1 MRIAVT
7 GGSGNIGQ
15 RTCRELQRRGHDILC
30 LDLKAPNAPASGTC
44 EFRRVDL
51 CDGAAALAACTA
63 ADCIVHL
70 AAIPNPF
77 GDPPERVMGVNTM
90 CALNVFEAARKLGIR
105 RVVYAGSES
114 ATGFG
119 IHVPPLRPL
128 YLPVDEPHPCWP
140 HETYSLS
147 KYFGELIGENYSR
160 AYGIEVIS
168 LRYTWVWFAAT
179 LETAR
184 SLLAAKRG
192 GGMPENPW
200 FGAYISV
207 GDVARAIAAA
217 VAYEAAAKPLFE
229 AFLLT
234 ARDTF
239 YGRPTLEVLKAVY
252 PAGLPPLRD
261 PGYFA
266 ANPFASVFD
275 IRKAERRLGWTPRD
289 RIEEAERWEY

>member
-7 GGSGNIGQ
+7 GGSGNVGQ
-15 RTCRELQRRGHDILC
+15 RVCKELQRCGHEVIC
-30 LDLKAPNAPASGTC
+30 LDLKAPAVPVG
-44 EFRRVDL
+44 EFRAVDL
-51 CDGAAALAACTA
+51 CDGKAAAAACEGA
-63 ADCIVHL
+63 EMVVHL
-70 AAIPNPF
+70 AAIPNPYS
-77 GDPPERVMGVNTM
+77 DPPERVMGVNTM
-90 CALNVFEAARKLGIR
+90 TSLNVFEAARTLKIR
-105 RVVYAGSES
+105 RVIYACSES

-119 IHVPPLRPL
+119 IHVPPLKPL
-128 YLPVDEPHPCWP
+128 YVPVDEHHPCWP

-147 KYFGELIGENYSR
+147 KYFGELMGENYSR

-168 LRYTWVWFAAT
+168 LRYGWVLFASN

-184 SLLAAKRG
+184 AMAAAKRAG
-192 GGMPENPW
+192 SLPDNPW

-207 GDVARAIAAA
+207 GDVARAVAASA
-217 VAYEAAAKPLFE
+217 AYATARSPFFE

-239 YGRPTLEVLKAVY
+239 YGRPTLDVLRTVY
-252 PAGLPPLRD
+252 GGTPPPARD

-275 IRKAERRLGWTPRD
+275 IRKAARLLGWQPQD
-289 RIEEAERWEY
+289 SIENADQWEF

>member
-1 MRIAVT
+1 
-7 GGSGNIGQ
+7 
-15 RTCRELQRRGHDILC
+15 
-30 LDLKAPNAPASGTC
+30 
-44 EFRRVDL
+44 VDL
-51 CDGAAALAACTA
+51 CDGAAALAACQGA
-63 ADCIVHL
+63 ELVVHL

-77 GDPPERVMGVNTM
+77 SDPAERVMGVNTM
-90 CALNVFEAARKLGIR
+90 STLNVFEAARKLGIR
-105 RVVYAGSES
+105 RVVYACSES

-119 IHVPPLRPL
+119 IHVPALKPL
-128 YLPVDEPHPCWP
+128 YVPVDEHHPCWP

-160 AYGIEVIS
+160 AYGIEVVS

-179 LETAR
+179 LDTGR
-184 SLLAAKRG
+184 NLLAAKRSG
-192 GGMPENPW
+192 AMPENPW

-207 GDVARAIAAA
+207 GDVARAVAAG
-217 VAYEAAAKPLFE
+217 VAYVAPGPPFFE

-239 YGRPTLEVLKAVY
+239 YGRPTLEVLRVLY
-252 PAGLPPLRD
+252 GGNPPSARD

-275 IRKAERRLGWTPRD
+275 IRKAARLLGWQPQD
-289 RIEEAERWEY
+289 RLEEIEAWNLR

>member
-7 GGSGNIGQ
+7 GGTGNIGQ
-15 RTCRELQRRGHDILC
+15 RVCRELQGRGHDILC
-30 LDLKAPNAPASGTC
+30 LDLKAPAAATS
-44 EFRRVDL
+44 EFRGVDL
-51 CDGAAALAACTA
+51 CDGAAALTACQGVE
-63 ADCIVHL
+63 CIVHL

-77 GDPPERVMGVNTM
+77 SDPAERVMGVNTM
-90 CALNVFEAARKLGIR
+90 STLNVFEAARKLGIR
-105 RVVYAGSES
+105 RVVYACSES

-119 IHVPPLRPL
+119 IHVPALKPL
-128 YLPVDEPHPCWP
+128 YVPVDEAHPCWP

-147 KYFGELIGENYSR
+147 KYFGELIGENYAR

-179 LETAR
+179 LDTAR
-184 SLLAAKRG
+184 SLLAAKRSG
-192 GGMPENPW
+192 AMPENPW

-207 GDVARAIAAA
+207 GDVARAIAAG
-217 VAYEAAAKPLFE
+217 VAYGAAGKGLFE

-252 PAGLPPLRD
+252 RGDPPPVRD

-266 ANPFASVFD
+266 ADPLASVFD
-275 IRKAERRLGWTPRD
+275 IRKAERLLAWTPQD
-289 RIEEAERWEY
+289 RIEDAENWDY

>member
-15 RTCRELQRRGHDILC
+15 RVCRELRQRGHDPVC
-30 LDLKAPNAPASGTC
+30 LDLRPPATTEG
-44 EFRRVDL
+44 EFRAVDL
-51 CDGAAALAACTA
+51 CAGPAAMAACEGVEA
-63 ADCIVHL
+63 VVHL

-77 GDPPERVMGVNTM
+77 SDPPERVMGVNTM
-90 CALNVFEAARKLGIR
+90 STLNVFEAARKLGIR
-105 RVVYAGSES
+105 RVVYACSES

-119 IHVPPLRPL
+119 IHVPALKPL
-128 YLPVDEPHPCWP
+128 YLPVDEQHPCWP

-147 KYFGELIGENYSR
+147 KYFGELIGENYAR
-160 AYGIEVIS
+160 AYGLEVLS

-179 LETAR
+179 RDTGR
-184 SLLAAKRG
+184 NLLAAKRAG
-192 GGMPENPW
+192 ARPENPW

-207 GDVARAIAAA
+207 GDVARAVVAA
-217 VAYEAAAKPLFE
+217 VAQGPHGSPCFE

-239 YGRPTLEVLKAVY
+239 YSQPTIEVLKGLY
-252 PAGLPPLRD
+252 GGNLPPVRD

-266 ANPFASVFD
+266 ANPHASVFD
-275 IRKAERRLGWTPRD
+275 IRKAERLLSWRPQDHLEDVDSWDLG
-289 RIEEAERWEY
+289 